1 MDLWRVVRGCF
12 QRALGERALGGAITV
27 AREECAKRLLQA
39 AQKGNSSKAFPI
51 NLLDFLHQVTF
62 RATLYVFFGLKLS
75 EFQVHRIDERAFIA
89 AIVAYFKAW
98 EISLFPL
105 GPSMERNS
113 KRQS

>member
-27 AREECAKRLLQA
+27 AWEECAKCLSPLQA

-75 EFQVHRIDERAFIA
+75 EFQVHGIDERSFIA

-98 EISLFPL
+98 EYSLFPL
-105 GPSMERNS
+105 GPSMERN
-113 KRQS
+113 